1 MSGLRFPRWLLILAL
16 TVTVASAALAQS
28 ADPLLLRY
36 RFTPGLQLIYRVLSY
51 DSIIVV
57 DTVSRTLARERAEL
71 VGIRCD
77 SVLPDSYV
85 MTMVTMDY
93 NALER
98 AAGPEAER
106 GDHPWVGRVLRFRMT
121 PNGRRLTLLTTGRET
136 PATSPGGPVAPLL
149 LPNLGDDT
157 AFIGVSTAFKNDQW
171 LVDNAFPPVMWNGNV
186 FRAVPRRFDTLGQ
199 TVVEVEL
206 SEVGGSRYQQ
216 PGTDNPAVGAKCN
229 GGGSYFLSA
238 ALGYPIAGAYN
249 QINNFSM
256 TFPGGHS
263 VNGRHSLGM
272 MFELLPEGISTTARA
287 ERLRAA
293 APSEPNPEKPA
304 PPTKRSGKAS
314 RKKSKN

>member
-1 MSGLRFPRWLLILAL
+1 MISA
-16 TVTVASAALAQS
+16 TVARAQ
-28 ADPLLLRY
+28 PIGPVLLHY
-36 RFTPGLQLIYRVLSY
+36 RFTPGQQLTYRVLSY

-71 VGIRCD
+71 VSIRCD

-85 MTMVTMDY
+85 MTMVTTDY

-98 AAGPEAER
+98 ATGAEAER
-106 GDHPWVGRVLRFRMT
+106 AKHPWVGRVLRFRMT
-121 PNGRRLTLLTTGRET
+121 PNGRRLTLLTTGREV
-136 PATSPGGPVAPLL
+136 PGTSPGGPVAPLL
-149 LPNLGDDT
+149 LPNLGGDT
-157 AFIGVSTAFKNDQW
+157 AFIGVSTAYKNDQW
-171 LVDNAFPPVMWNGNV
+171 LVDNTFPPVMWNGNV

-206 SEVGGSRYQQ
+206 SEVGGSTYQQ
-216 PGTDNPAVGAKCN
+216 PGKENPAVGAKCN

-238 ALGYPIAGAYN
+238 AHGYPVAGAYN
-249 QINNFSM
+249 LINTFAM

-272 MFELLPEGISTTARA
+272 MFELVPEGITTTARA

-293 APSEPNPEKPA
+293 AGTPEPETPA
-304 PPTKRSGKAS
+304 PTKRSRKAS
-314 RKKSKN
+314 RKKTKH